1 MLLGE
6 AKRELQELR
15 ASLRKVQKE
24 REEEQ
29 LQNQAR
35 IQHRIN
41 STAHDSLIYHK
52 KQYRDAKPCALA
64 LLFNC
69 NRTQQNVFF
78 PQAQLHILES
88 DC

>member
-64 LLFNC
+64 LLF
-69 NRTQQNVFF
+69 TG
-78 PQAQLHILES
+78 QA
-88 DC
+88 

>member
-1 MLLGE
+1 MLLSE

-35 IQHRIN
+35 IQHQIN
-41 STAHDSLIYHK
+41 STGHDSLIYHK
-52 KQYRDAKPCALA
+52 RQYRDAKPYALV
-64 LLFNC
+64 LLF
-69 NRTQQNVFF
+69 TG
-78 PQAQLHILES
+78 
-88 DC
+88 